1 MNPYLGGG
9 QTKLGTVP
17 QYSKGPSGVRP
28 TGPKPHTNP
37 PYTADGSRTA
47 RAHKQGLRT
56 RTCKRAQH
64 VRFDSYAR
72 FIQ

>member
-9 QTKLGTVP
+9 QTKLGTIP

-28 TGPKPHTNP
+28 AGPKPHTNP
-37 PYTADGSRTA
+37 PYTADGSRTP
-47 RAHKQGLRT
+47 T
-56 RTCKRAQH
+56 RTDKAGTPGHAKRARH

-72 FIQ
+72 FVQ